1 MFSGQ
6 GSQYYRMGR
15 ELYATNITFH
25 HWMSRMNH
33 IIQQNAGINILEE
46 IYNPAIHRSTV
57 FDKLSYT
64 HPAIFMVEYSL
75 ARVCIE
81 NGIEPDY
88 VLGASLGEFVS
99 AAITGILSL
108 EAALECLLIQSAL
121 IQSDCRPGSMT
132 AIVHHPE
139 LYKQTSVIHDHF
151 ELAAINYSSHFIIS
165 GNYRDELMTVEA
177 YLKREGI
184 IFQTLPVRYGFHSA
198 NIEPI
203 EREYKK
209 KLSNLTFN
217 HPQVPFISCVSA
229 GSVDDIDSEH
239 FWNVLRQPIDFQKT
253 IQRLEA
259 GNQFMYIDLGPSGT
273 LANFVKRNLTPDS
286 ESKVHTIL
294 TPFGQDVRKLQKVI
308 ESLN

>member
-6 GSQYYRMGR
+6 GSQYYHMGR
-15 ELYATNITFH
+15 ELYETNITFQ
-25 HWMSRMNH
+25 HWMPKMNQ
-33 IIQQNAGINILEE
+33 IIQKNAGINILEE
-46 IYNPAIHRSTV
+46 IYNPAKHKSTE

-108 EAALECLLIQSAL
+108 EEALEYLLIQSAL
-121 IQSDCRPGSMT
+121 IQSDCQPGSMT
-132 AIVHHPE
+132 AIVDKLE
-139 LYKQTSVIHDHF
+139 LYKQISVIHDYF

-165 GNYRDELMTVEA
+165 GNYRDEWISVES
-177 YLKREGI
+177 YLKSEGI
-184 IFQTLPVRYGFHSA
+184 MFQTLPVRYGFHSA

-203 EREYKK
+203 AREYKK
-209 KLSNLTFN
+209 KLSNLTFK
-217 HPQVPFISCVSA
+217 HSQIPFISCVSA
-229 GSVDDIDSEH
+229 GKIEDIDAEH
-239 FWNVLRQPIDFQKT
+239 FWNVLRQPINFQKT
-253 IQRLEA
+253 IQRLEIE
-259 GNQFMYIDLGPSGT
+259 NQFSYIDLGPSGT
-273 LANFVKRNLTPDS
+273 LANFVKRNLASGS
-286 ESKVHTIL
+286 ESNVYTIL
-294 TPFGQDVRKLQKVI
+294 TPFGQDAKKLQRVI

>member
-1 MFSGQ
+1 
-6 GSQYYRMGR
+6 MGR
-15 ELYATNITFH
+15 ELYETNIIFQ
-25 HWMSRMNH
+25 HWLSKINH

-46 IYNPAIHRSTV
+46 IYNPAIHKSTV

-64 HPAIFMVEYSL
+64 HLAIFMVEYSL

-108 EAALECLLIQSAL
+108 EEVLECLLIQSAL

-132 AIVHHPE
+132 AIVHNPE
-139 LYKQTSVIHDHF
+139 LYKQTSVIHDYF

-165 GNYRDELMTVEA
+165 GNHHDELVTVEA
-177 YLKREGI
+177 YLKSEGI
-184 IFQTLPVRYGFHSA
+184 VFQTLPVRYGFHSA

-203 EREYKK
+203 AKEYKE

-217 HPQVPFISCVSA
+217 NPQIPFISCVSA
-229 GSVDDIDSEH
+229 GSIDDINSEH

-259 GNQFMYIDLGPSGT
+259 DNQFLYIDLGPSGT
-273 LANFVKRNLTPDS
+273 LGNFVKRNLASGS
-286 ESKVHTIL
+286 ESNVYTIL
-294 TPFGQDVRKLQKVI
+294 TPFGQDARKLKKVI